1 MINDLKSY
9 FKGATAREAFA
20 WGIVLGGSLTSLAWL
35 WFA

>member
-1 MINDLKSY
+1 MIDALLDY

-20 WGIVLGGSLTSLAWL
+20 WGIVLGGSLTTLAWL